1 MKRLLC
7 VLLLALAPSLV
18 SAQHSITLS
27 WTASTAP
34 NVTYNVYRAPCTG
47 TITGNVCSAA
57 GTFAKL
63 GNVATTTYPDATV
76 TAGGSYDYY
85 VTALCPPTGCSP
97 SMSGESTPSNHSAG
111 KTSADTPPPPTNLG
125 ITSVALNIQGAYG
138 TVVAKWLDPNAAY
151 TAYWIYQDATILASG
166 INYSGTGSFNLQR
179 TFRMAST
186 ATVKILVCD
195 ARTCQTSPAS

>member
-1 MKRLLC
+1 MRTI
-7 VLLLALAPSLV
+7 LLALLLGLTPTLAL
-18 SAQHSITLS
+18 AQHSISLS

-47 TITGNVCSAA
+47 TITANTCSAA

-85 VTALCPPTGCSP
+85 VTALCPPAGCSP
-97 SMSGESTPSNHSAG
+97 SISGESTPSNHSAG
-111 KTSADTPPPPTNLG
+111 KTPVDTPPPPTNLG
-125 ITSVALNIQGAYG
+125 ITSVALNIQGTYG

-151 TAYWIYQDATILASG
+151 TAYWIYQDSTILASG
-166 INYSGTGSFNLQR
+166 VTYSGTGSFNLQR

-186 ATVKILVCD
+186 TGVKILVCD
-195 ARTCQTSPAS
+195 AKTCQVATS